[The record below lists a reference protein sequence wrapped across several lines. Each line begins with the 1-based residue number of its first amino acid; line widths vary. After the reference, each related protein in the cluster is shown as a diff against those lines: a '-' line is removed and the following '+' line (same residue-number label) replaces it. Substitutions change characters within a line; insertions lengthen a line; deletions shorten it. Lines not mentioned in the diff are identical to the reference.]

1 LQVPS
6 QAIQDA
12 DQVRSRS
19 ARVHRASDRFNL
31 ELQPHSILVAIR
43 FKIERNIP
51 GRLRQRH
58 LRPIKMNGTQKN
70 RAVAQP
76 EEAMLLLE
84 QLRLRHRL
92 HVSYTKQRLRV
103 SYSEWLQHFMAAQ
116 QPEVYIRAGQFGGK
130 LEAGL

>member
-19 ARVHRASDRFNL
+19 ARLHRASDRFNL
-31 ELQPHSILVAIR
+31 ELQPHSILIAVR

-51 GRLRQRH
+51 WRLRQRR
-58 LRPIKMNGTQKN
+58 LRPVKMNGTQKN

-84 QLRLRHRL
+84 QLWLRDRF
-92 HVSYTKQRLRV
+92 HVSYTKQGLGV
-103 SYSEWLQHFMAAQ
+103 SNSEWLQHFVAAQ
-116 QPEVYIRAGQFGGK
+116 QPEVDIRAGQFGGK